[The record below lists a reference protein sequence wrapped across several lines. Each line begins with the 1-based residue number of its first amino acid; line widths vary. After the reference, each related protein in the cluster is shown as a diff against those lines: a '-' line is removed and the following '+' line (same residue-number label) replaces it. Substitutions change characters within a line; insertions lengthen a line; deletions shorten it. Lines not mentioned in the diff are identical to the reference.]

1 MADADAPQ
9 ADAASTPVA
18 APAARAM
25 TDGVTEPPTPS
36 AAATPAPAELVA
48 LSDDT
53 VAALEN
59 LSAATLE
66 TIAPLLDRLSAR
78 LLEIKYAATAM
89 KVYPGFPPSHSPV
102 PALFCGGRE
111 RYRTQQEAALVTFQE
126 FQSLKTDADL
136 DRVVETVRGAGPC
149 FRRALD
155 EHPPPA

>member
-9 ADAASTPVA
+9 ADAAPTPVAAAA

-59 LSAATLE
+59 LSTATLE

-78 LLEIKYAATAM
+78 LLEIKYAAAAM
-89 KVYPGFPPSHSPV
+89 KIYPGCPPSHSPV
-102 PALFCGGRE
+102 PALLCCGRE
-111 RYRTQQEAALVTFQE
+111 RYRTQQEAALATFQE
-126 FQSLKTDADL
+126 FQTLKTDADL

-149 FRRALD
+149 FRRA
-155 EHPPPA
+155 